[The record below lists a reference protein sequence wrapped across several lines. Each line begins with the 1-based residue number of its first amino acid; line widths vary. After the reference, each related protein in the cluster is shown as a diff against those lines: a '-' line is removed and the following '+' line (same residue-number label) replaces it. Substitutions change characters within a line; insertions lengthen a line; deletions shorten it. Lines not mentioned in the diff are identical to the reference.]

1 MENKL
6 KKGIV
11 AAVLL
16 ISLTVPYLP
25 VEVTQFLP
33 FKGAS
38 LLGFLIMMYVF
49 IMFASAWNL
58 LAYSGQGSL
67 GHAAFLGIGA
77 YASAIILKYLKPE
90 PWLFNSINLEVILT
104 VLAGGLAASIVGVL
118 IGLTCVRLREWF
130 LGMVTF
136 GFAIII
142 STITTELS
150 GFTGGHDGLPTKHL
164 VTATDFA
171 SRYNMEYYII
181 LVFTVAVI
189 YLIHRILKSKL
200 GLAFEAI
207 RENELEA
214 RVMGINTVK
223 YKLIGFAL
231 SAFFS
236 GIAGA
241 LMYHHIGYL
250 TPTVF
255 DVENSFKPII
265 YCITGGLFTLE
276 GPILGTVIISALW
289 DGLKSLGLMHEH
301 LVIIGLLLIIIVI
314 FLPNGLIS
322 LPRRLGRKS
331 DAKV

>member
-1 MENKL
+1 MDNKL
-6 KKGIV
+6 KKGIT
-11 AAVLL
+11 LL
-16 ISLTVPYLP
+16 AFVIALSTPYLP
-25 VEVTQFLP
+25 ESVTQFLP
-33 FKGAS
+33 FKGAT
-38 LLGFLIMMYVF
+38 LLGFLTLMYVF

-58 LAYSGQGSL
+58 LTYSGQGSL

-77 YASAIILKYLKPE
+77 YTSAIILKYLKPE
-90 PWLFNSINLEVILT
+90 LLLFNSINLEVILT
-104 VLAGGLAASIVGVL
+104 VLAGGLVASIAGVF
-118 IGLTCVRLREWF
+118 IGITCVRLREWF

-164 VTATDFA
+164 VTATDFL
-171 SRYNMEYYII
+171 SRYKMEYYII
-181 LVFTVAVI
+181 LIFTVVVI
-189 YLIHRILKSKL
+189 YLIHRILKSRL

-214 RVMGINTVK
+214 KVMGINTVK

-250 TPTVF
+250 TPEVF
-255 DVENSFKPII
+255 SVENSFKPII
-265 YCITGGLFTLE
+265 YCIAGGLFTLE
-276 GPILGTVIISALW
+276 GPIVGTVIISALW

-314 FLPNGLIS
+314 FLPSGLIS

-331 DAKV
+331 DSKV

>member
-1 MENKL
+1 VKISMKHVVICTIL
-6 KKGIV
+6 L
-11 AAVLL
+11 AALA
-16 ISLTVPYLP
+16 IPYLP
-25 VEVTQFLP
+25 VAVTQFLP

-38 LLGFLIMMYVF
+38 LLGFLILMYAF

-58 LAYSGQGSL
+58 LTYSGQGSL

-77 YASAIILKYLKPE
+77 YTSAIILRYLKPE
-90 PWLFNSINLEVILT
+90 PLLFNSINLEVILT
-104 VLAGGLAASIVGVL
+104 VMAGGLAASIVGVF

-142 STITTELS
+142 STITTELRDI
-150 GFTGGHDGLPTKHL
+150 TGGHDGLPTKHL
-164 VTATDFA
+164 VAATDFL
-171 SRYNMEYYII
+171 SRYKMEYYII
-181 LVFTVAVI
+181 LAFTVVVI
-189 YLIHRILKSKL
+189 YLIHRILRSKL

-214 RVMGINTVK
+214 KVMGINTVK

-250 TPTVF
+250 TPEVF
-255 DVENSFKPII
+255 SVENSFKPII
-265 YCITGGLFTLE
+265 YCIAGGLFTVE
-276 GPILGTVIISALW
+276 GPVLGTVIISALW

-314 FLPNGLIS
+314 FLPKGLVS
-322 LPRRLGRKS
+322 LLKKVGRKS